1 MNLCRKKKWE
11 KKNSKS
17 LNTQMRLLQ
26 RDPIKLVF
34 YHIDLR
40 QLGEV
45 TEKKQEDILPL
56 TRLKISLFPPRLV

>member
-1 MNLCRKKKWE
+1 
-11 KKNSKS
+11 
-17 LNTQMRLLQ
+17 MRLLQ

-56 TRLKISLFPPRLV
+56 PRLKISLFPSRLV